1 MPSTT
6 YTKRRGPMASR
17 KAAPKHQE
25 DTADQDD
32 KVEVI
37 SANDLLNDPSLDR
50 APSPDIDI
58 DDSDLLETRPGEL
71 LDAMICAWR
80 SAQEAREVHPD
91 VTKYF
96 LQDFAGTLARDFAKE
111 VAEYLDQFPGKYR
124 VAVAQIVVEAFFRE
138 RLLSMLDSDDA
149 DDE

>member
-1 MPSTT
+1 
-6 YTKRRGPMASR
+6 MASR
-17 KAAPKHQE
+17 KAAPTHK

-32 KVEVI
+32 EVEVI
-37 SANDLLNDPSLDR
+37 GANDLLNDPALGR
-50 APSPDIDI
+50 APSAHIDI
-58 DDSDLLETRPGEL
+58 DDSELLETRPGEIL
-71 LDAMICAWR
+71 ADMICAWR

-96 LQDFAGTLARDFAKE
+96 LQDFAWNLARDFSID
-111 VAEYLDQFPGKYR
+111 VAEYLDQFPDKYR

-138 RLLSMLDSDDA
+138 RLLSMLDSDEA